1 MVEYKDGS
9 IHQVPAVTL
18 VNSGQGHSTY
28 VKVLPS
34 QIGDL
39 DVSVMAKIGDF
50 FQTIAYDKVQRTIQV
65 KPNGVYK
72 TMNEQ
77 HLVHVQQSSFSNTF
91 RLTDP
96 PNIVRGS
103 KKSSMTISGDFMVP
117 SIDGLSSLLQQ
128 PYGCGE
134 QNMMNFAPDVY
145 ITKYLKV
152 VGKLTSDIQRK
163 AKGQMEFGYQN
174 EMTKV
179 HYDGSFSAF
188 GNSDSSGSTWLTAFV
203 LKCFGQAKDL
213 ITIDDNVMGKAMMWL
228 LTHQMADGSFSEP
241 ERIIHTNMQSG
252 SGHGVPMTAFTLVS
266 LLENQ
271 QLHLIQGRTVD
282 QAIKKSVQYLE
293 TRLNTLHD
301 AYSTAVT
308 CYALAKANSSLAN
321 TCFTK
326 LQNAASH
333 EGEKMYWKKTSHI
346 SKRVG
351 NNQLSARAPPQDVE
365 TTSYALLTYIQMGK
379 VTEAFSIVKWLIS
392 QRNPTGGFVS
402 TQDTMVSLQALS
414 EFSSR
419 FALGPST
426 TPGYGVHFHATGS
439 NFAHIYD
446 VSSQTYDVS
455 HKVEIPT
462 SVPQIDVQVSGLG
475 VAVLDVT
482 SEYYVQGSQT
492 DNHINVTVGITHETL
507 NSITVKSCM
516 RWTDPSDSGML
527 LMEVELPTGFNPDV
541 DTLKAQAAI
550 KQFEQRGRYVPLYFD
565 GLRSQEQV
573 CVNVKINRADP
584 VVRSQPCHVIAY
596 DYYEPTR
603 QSVAVYESGVL
614 KSSNICDVCPA
625 CSFCTSGNRPPIVG

>member
-241 ERIIHTNMQSG
+241 GRIIHTNMQSG

-293 TRLNTLHD
+293 ARLNTLHD

-321 TCFTK
+321 SCFTK

-333 EGEKMYWKKTSHI
+333 
-346 SKRVG
+346 
-351 NNQLSARAPPQDVE
+351 D
-365 TTSYALLTYIQMGK
+365 
-379 VTEAFSIVKWLIS
+379 
-392 QRNPTGGFVS
+392 
-402 TQDTMVSLQALS
+402 ALS

-439 NFAHIYD
+439 NFAHDYD

-455 HKVEIPT
+455 HRVEIPT
-462 SVPQIDVQVSGLG
+462 GVSQVDVNVSGLG

-492 DNHINVTVGITHETL
+492 DNHINVTVGIIHETL

-596 DYYEPTR
+596 DYYEP
-603 QSVAVYESGVL
+603 S
-614 KSSNICDVCPA
+614 
-625 CSFCTSGNRPPIVG
+625 